1 MIRLIIHRLVVT
13 IPVLLIVSFAVY
25 MLLALLPGDPAV
37 VLAGGPNAT
46 PEAIAEIRERL
57 HLNDPVILQYLRWL
71 GDVVQLDLGESLL
84 TGRSISEAIGQ
95 RLPVTLG
102 LTFAA
107 SVVAMLIGV
116 PLGIISGLFPGRA
129 VDGIVRTISS
139 AGLAIPSFW
148 LAVMMVSVFAVQL
161 RWLPPTGYVP
171 FAESPGGWARAV
183 TLPAIAL
190 GVALAA
196 SVARQLR
203 RSLIE
208 VMESNY
214 IRTAWAKGAG
224 TGRVVVGHALKNA
237 AIPAVTVVGVQIGYL
252 LGGAVIIE
260 QIFSLPG
267 LGSYM
272 IQAIYATD
280 LPVVQGVVLI
290 FVLFQ
295 LGMSLLVDI
304 SYGSLNPKVRV
315 A

>member
-13 IPVLLIVSFAVY
+13 IPVLLIVSLAVY

-37 VLAGGPNAT
+37 ALAGGPNAT
-46 PEAIAEIRERL
+46 PEAISEIRERL

-71 GDVVQLDLGESLL
+71 GGVVQFDLGESLL

-107 SVVAMLIGV
+107 TVVAVLIGV
-116 PLGIISGLFPGRA
+116 PLGIVSGIFPGRTA
-129 VDGIVRTISS
+129 DGIVRTVSS

-171 FAESPGGWARAV
+171 FVESPGGWAKAI
-183 TLPAIAL
+183 TLPAITL

-224 TGRVVVGHALKNA
+224 TGRVVLGHALKNA